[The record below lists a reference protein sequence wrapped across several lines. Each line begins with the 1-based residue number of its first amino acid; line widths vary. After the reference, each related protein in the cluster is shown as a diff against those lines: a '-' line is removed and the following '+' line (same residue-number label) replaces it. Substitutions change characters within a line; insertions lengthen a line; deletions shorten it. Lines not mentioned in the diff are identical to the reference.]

1 MTDDDDCRRTIL
13 SRRARFIAAALA
25 SAGLTAASCNKS
37 NVEANPQ
44 PCLSAPPPRYDVA
57 PPQPCLEM
65 PMSDDGAPP
74 QPLTPPP
81 EPPPQVC
88 LSPMPTPEDAGAPQ
102 PPRSG
107 KVPS

>member
-1 MTDDDDCRRTIL
+1 VTDDDDCKRIIL

-44 PCLSAPPPRYDVA
+44 PCLSAPPQNYDAA
-57 PPQPCLEM
+57 PPPLE
-65 PMSDDGAPP
+65 
-74 QPLTPPP
+74 TPPP

-88 LSPMPTPEDAGAPQ
+88 LSPLPMPEDAGPAK
-102 PPRSG
+102 PPGSG
-107 KVPS
+107 QVPS